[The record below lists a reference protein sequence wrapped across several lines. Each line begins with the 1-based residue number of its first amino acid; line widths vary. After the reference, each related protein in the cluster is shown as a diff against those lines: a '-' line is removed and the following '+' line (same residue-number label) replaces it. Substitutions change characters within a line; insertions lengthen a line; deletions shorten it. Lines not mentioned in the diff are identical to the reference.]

1 MDRSTAAVLGR
12 PLTIHDEDIDVDYPM
27 DVDDEYWETDD
38 PALAFQQPA
47 GKPSRVSGFIAL
59 LKLHQINGYCLRT
72 IYSINKCV
80 LLSHLPPLCSFADTV
95 YDPSSRCRAK
105 MMLKFNSPEA
115 QQQVVAELD
124 SALNSW
130 LDNIPQQSVLD

>member
-1 MDRSTAAVLGR
+1 MCTAQARLSLICSHTDSTLRFIRRCCRCLYGMDRSTAAVLGR

-80 LLSHLPPLCSFADTV
+80 LLSHKPRLSAPLLIPSTTPLRFAG
-95 YDPSSRCRAK
+95 PR
-105 MMLKFNSPEA
+105 
-115 QQQVVAELD
+115 
-124 SALNSW
+124 
-130 LDNIPQQSVLD
+130 